1 MKSELLKLGLNAQ
14 KAFKDSIDEKTKNK
28 VLIEFS
34 HLLKKN
40 ISKILIENKKD
51 ISKAVKKG
59 LRENI
64 IKRLELNED
73 KIKQIIS
80 SVNKISKLKDPV
92 NNILSQWKVQTD

>member
-14 KAFKDSIDEKTKNK
+14 KAFKDSIDEKTKDK

-51 ISKAVKKG
+51 ISKAC
-59 LRENI
+59 LLYTSPSPR
-64 IKRLELNED
+64 D
-73 KIKQIIS
+73 
-80 SVNKISKLKDPV
+80 
-92 NNILSQWKVQTD
+92 